1 MGATRDKP
9 RINRSLISLKVV
21 VFFVISGI
29 TALHVLHATKP
40 LLLGLNF
47 SEYRRI
53 SIIAPFVSILG
64 PLIAGPLADRLAA
77 KNATNF
83 GRILR
88 FLTALFLILAVI
100 VYACLFAI
108 SEVQR
113 EEARRP
119 LVSFGCD
126 SHGAVIFQERCSKE
140 ATCHH
145 WKGKVGNVNLTRC
158 TYTCQDPTKYE
169 NMYTPWFE
177 GVPTP
182 LPSTE
187 HSSEFDYEDESVATS
202 TETYRRRRAIAG
214 GSAEYGGELLSAEV
228 QQQQQRAGRAAR
240 DVGEGTPTKIYV
252 EPPHLCLTQRTDS
265 GETVVKNC
273 HVYTH
278 DTNNIVVNSV
288 LRAAD
293 NSNENDTH
301 SEEWCKYPLGK

>member
-1 MGATRDKP
+1 M
-9 RINRSLISLKVV
+9 
-21 VFFVISGI
+21 
-29 TALHVLHATKP
+29 LHATKP

-47 SEYRRI
+47 NEYRRI
-53 SIIAPFVSILG
+53 SIVAPFVSILG

-88 FLTALFLILAVI
+88 FLTAIFLILAVI

-108 SEVQR
+108 PEVKR

-126 SHGAVIFQERCSKE
+126 LQGAVIFQERCSKD
-140 ATCHH
+140 ATCHN
-145 WKGKVGNVNLTRC
+145 WKEKVGNVNLTRC

-169 NMYTPWFE
+169 NLYTPWFD
-177 GVPTP
+177 GIPTP

-187 HSSEFDYEDESVATS
+187 QSSEFDYEDESVATS
-202 TETYRRRRAIAG
+202 TESLRERRATG
-214 GSAEYGGELLSAEV
+214 GSAEYGGELLSAEI
-228 QQQQQRAGRAAR
+228 QQQHLRVERAAN
-240 DVGEGTPTKIYV
+240 DGTPQKVYV
-252 EPPHLCLTQRTDS
+252 EPPHLCLTEKRDS

-293 NSNENDTH
+293 NSKDNDTH
-301 SEEWCKYPLGK
+301 SAEWCKYPLGE